1 MKGGEGKLN
10 KRICFEK
17 FIEKEIDN
25 AYRFA
30 YTYMRSRTEA
40 EDVVNTSVVKA
51 LSALGSLRSES
62 AVKCWFY
69 KIIANTAMT
78 ELKRNSRCVA
88 VCEEE
93 MPDLSCEDDYS
104 AMNFE
109 SMIKALPEDMKA
121 IVVMRF
127 CDGLTFSEAARVL
140 EMNENTVKTKFY
152 AAMKRLRSEA
162 AEGEE

>member
-1 MKGGEGKLN
+1 MNGRRCLEEFLE
-10 KRICFEK
+10 REL
-17 FIEKEIDN
+17 DN

-30 YTYMRSRTEA
+30 YTYMRSATDA

-51 LSALGSLRSES
+51 LANISSLRDDN

-78 ELKRNSRCVA
+78 ELRRSSRCIA
-88 VCEEE
+88 VS
-93 MPDLSCEDDYS
+93 DDALNAAREDDHS

-109 SMIKALPEDMKA
+109 SMIKSLPEDMKA
-121 IVVMRF
+121 IVVMKF

-140 EMNENTVKTKFY
+140 AMNENTVKTKFY
-152 AAMKRLRSEA
+152 AAMRRLKADREDYYV
-162 AEGEE
+162 